1 MDAAAARDTLL
12 AAFGSARCELE
23 PAVEHYTA
31 YGGVPGGR
39 PLALL
44 RPRSVEDVQAMVRHC
59 AAAGIGIVPQGGLTG
74 LAGGA
79 VPTTAQAGKVVV
91 IAMGGLDRVREIDP
105 VGRTATVDAG
115 CTLDA
120 VEAAAAAHGLT
131 FPLRLGS
138 SGSAEIGGIIATNAG
153 GIQAWRH
160 GSARQLALG
169 IEAVLADGSLWSSL
183 RPVRK
188 AAMGPDIGGLFI
200 GSEGILG
207 IVTGA
212 VLALAEPASGTR
224 TALLALKDVG
234 AAAALFRLCAA
245 GGELEAFELMSRN
258 GLGLLAAAEP
268 DLPPA
273 MLLDHPWTVLA
284 EWSASDDG
292 LGERVE
298 VLLAKALDEGLAADG
313 LMARHQRDRD
323 RFWQIRGRHGAACRR
338 RGRPVQHDVAVPL
351 AALGSFLEAAT
362 ALARRLAPDWLPV
375 PIAHVGDGNIH
386 FDLVPATAGATDL
399 PPPGELTPALHDL
412 ASGMGGIF
420 SAEHGIGA
428 SKVAELRRLNP
439 PGNHAAMQAVKAAL
453 DPRGLM
459 NPLKV
464 LA

>member
-1 MDAAAARDTLL
+1 MDAAARDALL
-12 AAFGSARCELE
+12 AAFGPARCELE

-31 YGGVPGGR
+31 YGGSVGGR

-44 RPRSVEDVQAMVRHC
+44 RPRSPEDVVAMVRHC
-59 AAAGIGIVPQGGLTG
+59 AAARIGMVPQGGRTG
-74 LAGGA
+74 LAAGA
-79 VPTTAQAGKVVV
+79 VPTAAQADRVVV

-120 VEAAAAAHGLT
+120 VEAAVTAHGLT

-138 SGSAEIGGIIATNAG
+138 SGSAEIGGIIASNAG

-160 GSARQLALG
+160 GSARQLVLG

-183 RPVRK
+183 RAVRK
-188 AAMGPDIGGLFI
+188 ASLGPDIGGLFI

-212 VLALAEPASGTR
+212 VLALATPAAGSR
-224 TALLALKDVG
+224 TTLLALADAD
-234 AAAALFRLCAA
+234 AAAPLFRLCAA
-245 GGELEAFELMSRN
+245 GGELEAFELLSRN

-268 DLPPA
+268 ELAPA
-273 MLLDHPWTVLA
+273 MLLDQPWTVLA

-298 VLLAKALDEGLAADG
+298 AILARALDAGLAADG
-313 LMARHQRDRD
+313 LLARHERDRS

-351 AALGSFLEAAT
+351 AALGSFLDAAT

-386 FDLVPATAGATDL
+386 FDLVPAGTGAADHAAV
-399 PPPGELTPALHDL
+399 GELSAALHDL
-412 ASGMGGIF
+412 AHEAGGVF

-428 SKVAELRRLNP
+428 TKVAELRRLTP
-439 PGNHAAMQAVKAAL
+439 PGNYAAMRAVKAAL
-453 DPRGLM
+453 DPLGLM